1 MSCCF
6 CLPLFLVLQ
15 VITPSTFFFCLQRK
29 IALRVLSQDCSSG
42 PCERN
47 WSTWALFHTKRR
59 NKLKTA
65 QLERLVY
72 CHCNLRL
79 LEHRGNPIEPQQVN
93 PDLIDIEKVK
103 DIPQIP
109 SEERDIY
116 AMLYEEAM
124 QPLHTTRSR
133 TRSRAIP
140 RAASAAGAS
149 SEIGEASTSARG
161 DSGESTPV
169 ATDAIDTLDDSS
181 DSEWTTQ
188 SEASEDEDMDDL
200 DLEDSAEET

>member
-1 MSCCF
+1 M
-6 CLPLFLVLQ
+6 
-15 VITPSTFFFCLQRK
+15 
-29 IALRVLSQDCSSG
+29 
-42 PCERN
+42 
-47 WSTWALFHTKRR
+47 
-59 NKLKTA
+59 
-65 QLERLVY
+65 
-72 CHCNLRL
+72 
-79 LEHRGNPIEPQQVN
+79 
-93 PDLIDIEKVK
+93 IDIEKVK

-161 DSGESTPV
+161 ESTPV

-200 DLEDSAEET
+200 DLEDSADET